1 MTRVAATKLLAV
13 DDDPHVHDLIAFHLD
28 GVVDEILHAVL
39 PEQGIQMAV
48 EFAPDVILLDIEMP
62 KLDGFEVCRRLKDDE
77 VTRDIPV
84 LFLTRDKDGSRIAEG
99 LDSGG
104 ADYITKPF
112 DPVELQAR
120 VRAALRAKRLVELL
134 REHARIDALTG
145 LYNRASFQ
153 EALERALANYSRNGE
168 PFGLLMVDL
177 DYFKRINDTY
187 GHGVGDEVLRRTA
200 GAIQE
205 VTRACDLCTRF
216 GGEEFAIV
224 LNQSGVED
232 ATRVAERIL
241 ECLRGIEVRAGE
253 EIVRITGSGGLASCT
268 LEAGANCSPEHVL
281 KMADEALYEAKSQ
294 GRDQLVTRSV
304 TEDAS

>member
-99 LDSGG
+99 LDCGG

-168 PFGLLMVDL
+168 PFGLLVVDL

-187 GHGVGDEVLRRTA
+187 GHGVGD
-200 GAIQE
+200 
-205 VTRACDLCTRF
+205 
-216 GGEEFAIV
+216 
-224 LNQSGVED
+224 
-232 ATRVAERIL
+232 
-241 ECLRGIEVRAGE
+241 
-253 EIVRITGSGGLASCT
+253 
-268 LEAGANCSPEHVL
+268 
-281 KMADEALYEAKSQ
+281 
-294 GRDQLVTRSV
+294 
-304 TEDAS
+304 